1 MSKFC
6 IKCGKELSDGIKF
19 CTNCGTKI
27 ETQENYEVKPEP
39 QENQQQNFN
48 YTPNGKLKKIF
59 GCDIKNNADYVKAE
73 KSRKLY
79 INIILICV
87 AVTIILLPFYDKG
100 YWFKPGIV
108 KTLLDGMSA
117 LSIASKV
124 VALPVCIIAFIK
136 YNSINKELI
145 RYNTINPNLPKPKN
159 NIKTAVIVLALSIV
173 ACLILNPIMED
184 VDTSAYLAQKDSTS
198 DSAQSSSPVEK
209 CGTGLQFKY
218 TVKEYIEKYNKKTN
232 STISVNDADI
242 SELGLINSYSW
253 KLKNNNLFI
262 SEDSETNKIKE
273 IRFFASTKDIGN
285 NGSGFLD
292 NAINAFSIIDNEID
306 KDKIKDM
313 FDEALSEDNYKNYYH
328 KNGINYVVDKTG
340 MSIEISMLAETED
353 MAIEDMAI
361 DDTISESGI
370 NQSSKSKSSNT
381 SKSTTKSKSTSSSN
395 VATDFEII
403 GGSSSVDVSS
413 SGKSYSITCPYCG
426 YSSNSLSTQDIQ
438 SEISKHKPGD
448 EKNIGGSF
456 MCASQFQGGCREV
469 SDYYVTVKFK

>member
-1 MSKFC
+1 M
-6 IKCGKELSDGIKF
+6 
-19 CTNCGTKI
+19 
-27 ETQENYEVKPEP
+27 
-39 QENQQQNFN
+39 
-48 YTPNGKLKKIF
+48 
-59 GCDIKNNADYVKAE
+59 
-73 KSRKLY
+73 
-79 INIILICV
+79 
-87 AVTIILLPFYDKG
+87 LPFYDKG
-100 YWFKPGIV
+100 YWFKSGIV
-108 KTLLDGMSA
+108 KTLLDGMST

-159 NIKTAVIVLALSIV
+159 NIKTAAIVLALSIV

-198 DSAQSSSPVEK
+198 DSAQSSGPVEK

-232 STISVNDADI
+232 SKISVNDADI
-242 SELGLINSYSW
+242 SELSLTNSYTW
-253 KLKNNNLFI
+253 ELKNNNLYI

-285 NGSGFLD
+285 NGRGFLD
-292 NAINAFSIIDNEID
+292 NAINAFSIIDNGID

-313 FDEALSEDNYKNYYH
+313 FDEALSEDNYKNNYY
-328 KNGINYVVDKTG
+328 KNGINYVVDKIG
-340 MSIEISMLAETED
+340 MSIDISMLAET
-353 MAIEDMAI
+353 EDMAI

-381 SKSTTKSKSTSSSN
+381 SKSTSSSN
-395 VATDFEII
+395 LATDFEII

>member
-1 MSKFC
+1 MSY
-6 IKCGKELSDGIKF
+6 IESDYG
-19 CTNCGTKI
+19 G
-27 ETQENYEVKPEP
+27 
-39 QENQQQNFN
+39 
-48 YTPNGKLKKIF
+48 
-59 GCDIKNNADYVKAE
+59 
-73 KSRKLY
+73 RRY
-79 INIILICV
+79 I
-87 AVTIILLPFYDKG
+87 
-100 YWFKPGIV
+100 
-108 KTLLDGMSA
+108 
-117 LSIASKV
+117 SIS
-124 VALPVCIIAFIK
+124 C
-136 YNSINKELI
+136 S
-145 RYNTINPNLPKPKN
+145 
-159 NIKTAVIVLALSIV
+159 
-173 ACLILNPIMED
+173 
-184 VDTSAYLAQKDSTS
+184 KDSTS
-198 DSAQSSSPVEK
+198 DSTQSSSPVEK

-232 STISVNDADI
+232 SKISVNDADI
-242 SELGLINSYSW
+242 SELSLTNSYTW
-253 KLKNNNLFI
+253 ELKNNNLYI

-273 IRFFASTKDIGN
+273 IRFFAATKDIGN
-285 NGSGFLD
+285 DGRGFLD
-292 NAINAFSIIDNEID
+292 NAINAFSIIDNGID

-313 FDEALSEDNYKNYYH
+313 FDEALSEDNYKNNYY
-328 KNGINYVVDKTG
+328 KNGINYVVDKIG
-340 MSIEISMLAETED
+340 MSIDISMLAETED
-353 MAIEDMAI
+353 MAIDDMAI

-381 SKSTTKSKSTSSSN
+381 SKSTSSSN

>member
-73 KSRKLY
+73 KSRKLC

-100 YWFKPGIV
+100 YWFKSGIV
-108 KTLLDGMSA
+108 KTLLDGMST

-159 NIKTAVIVLALSIV
+159 NIKTAAIVLALSIV

-198 DSAQSSSPVEK
+198 DSAQSRGPVEK

-232 STISVNDADI
+232 SKISVNDADI
-242 SELGLINSYSW
+242 SELSLTNSYTW
-253 KLKNNNLFI
+253 ELKNNNLYI

-285 NGSGFLD
+285 NGRGFLD
-292 NAINAFSIIDNEID
+292 NAINAFSIIDNGID

-313 FDEALSEDNYKNYYH
+313 FDEALSEDNYKNNYY
-328 KNGINYVVDKTG
+328 KNGINYVVDKIG
-340 MSIEISMLAETED
+340 MSIDISMLAET
-353 MAIEDMAI
+353 EDMAI

-381 SKSTTKSKSTSSSN
+381 SKSTSSSN

>member
-73 KSRKLY
+73 KSRKLC

-100 YWFKPGIV
+100 YWFKSGIV
-108 KTLLDGMSA
+108 KTLLDGMST

-159 NIKTAVIVLALSIV
+159 NIKTAAIVLALSIV

-198 DSAQSSSPVEK
+198 DSAQSSGPVEK

-232 STISVNDADI
+232 SKISVNDADI
-242 SELGLINSYSW
+242 SELSLTNSYTW
-253 KLKNNNLFI
+253 ELKNNNLYI

-285 NGSGFLD
+285 NGRGFLD
-292 NAINAFSIIDNEID
+292 NAINAFSIIDNGID

-313 FDEALSEDNYKNYYH
+313 FDEALSEDNYKNNYY
-328 KNGINYVVDKTG
+328 KNGINYVVDKIG
-340 MSIEISMLAETED
+340 MSIDISMLAET
-353 MAIEDMAI
+353 EDMAI

-381 SKSTTKSKSTSSSN
+381 SKSTSSSN

-469 SDYYVTVKFK
+469 SDYYVIVKFK

>member
-73 KSRKLY
+73 KSRKLC

-100 YWFKPGIV
+100 YWFKSGIV
-108 KTLLDGMSA
+108 KTLLDGMST

-159 NIKTAVIVLALSIV
+159 NIKTAAIVLALSIV

-198 DSAQSSSPVEK
+198 DSAQSSGPVEK

-232 STISVNDADI
+232 SKISVNDADI
-242 SELGLINSYSW
+242 SELSLTNSYTW
-253 KLKNNNLFI
+253 ELKNNNLYI

-273 IRFFASTKDIGN
+273 IRFFAATKDIGN
-285 NGSGFLD
+285 NGRGFLD
-292 NAINAFSIIDNEID
+292 NAINAFSIIDNGID

-313 FDEALSEDNYKNYYH
+313 FDEALSEDNYKNNYY
-328 KNGINYVVDKTG
+328 KNGINYVVDKIG
-340 MSIEISMLAETED
+340 MSIDISMLAET
-353 MAIEDMAI
+353 EDMAI

-381 SKSTTKSKSTSSSN
+381 SKSTSSSN

>member
-73 KSRKLY
+73 KSRKLC

-100 YWFKPGIV
+100 YWFKSGIV
-108 KTLLDGMSA
+108 KTLLDGMST

-198 DSAQSSSPVEK
+198 DSAQSSGPVEK

-232 STISVNDADI
+232 SKISVNDADI
-242 SELGLINSYSW
+242 SELSLTNSYTW
-253 KLKNNNLFI
+253 ELKNNNLYI

-273 IRFFASTKDIGN
+273 IRFFVSTKDIGN
-285 NGSGFLD
+285 DGRGFLD
-292 NAINAFSIIDNEID
+292 NAINAFSIIDNGID

-313 FDEALSEDNYKNYYH
+313 FDEALSEDNYKNNYY
-328 KNGINYVVDKTG
+328 KNGINYVVDKIG
-340 MSIEISMLAETED
+340 MSIDISMLAETED
-353 MAIEDMAI
+353 MAIDDMAI

-381 SKSTTKSKSTSSSN
+381 SKSTSSSN

-448 EKNIGGSF
+448 EKNIGCSF
-456 MCASQFQGGCREV
+456 MCASKFQGGCREV

>member
-73 KSRKLY
+73 KSRKLC

-100 YWFKPGIV
+100 YWFKSGIV
-108 KTLLDGMSA
+108 KTLLDGMST

-136 YNSINKELI
+136 YNSINKVLI

-159 NIKTAVIVLALSIV
+159 NIKTAAIVLALSIV

-198 DSAQSSSPVEK
+198 DSAQSSGPVEK

-232 STISVNDADI
+232 SKISVNDADI
-242 SELGLINSYSW
+242 SELSLTNSYTW
-253 KLKNNNLFI
+253 ELKNNNLYI

-285 NGSGFLD
+285 NGRGFLD
-292 NAINAFSIIDNEID
+292 NAINAFSIIDNGID

-313 FDEALSEDNYKNYYH
+313 FDEALSEDNYKNNYY
-328 KNGINYVVDKTG
+328 KNGINYVVDKIG
-340 MSIEISMLAETED
+340 MSIDISMLAET
-353 MAIEDMAI
+353 EDMAI

-381 SKSTTKSKSTSSSN
+381 SKSTSSSN

>member
-1 MSKFC
+1 MPIMSK
-6 IKCGKELSDGIKF
+6 
-19 CTNCGTKI
+19 
-27 ETQENYEVKPEP
+27 Q
-39 QENQQQNFN
+39 
-48 YTPNGKLKKIF
+48 
-59 GCDIKNNADYVKAE
+59 E
-73 KSRKLY
+73 KSRKLC

-100 YWFKPGIV
+100 YWFKSGIV
-108 KTLLDGMSA
+108 KTLLDGMST

-159 NIKTAVIVLALSIV
+159 NIKTAAIVLALSIV

-198 DSAQSSSPVEK
+198 DSAQSSGPVEK

-232 STISVNDADI
+232 SKISVNDADI
-242 SELGLINSYSW
+242 SELSLTNSYTW
-253 KLKNNNLFI
+253 ELKNNNLYI

-285 NGSGFLD
+285 NGRGFLD
-292 NAINAFSIIDNEID
+292 NAINAFSIIDNGID

-313 FDEALSEDNYKNYYH
+313 FDEALSEDNYKNNYY
-328 KNGINYVVDKTG
+328 KNGINYVVDKIG
-340 MSIEISMLAETED
+340 MSIDISMLAET
-353 MAIEDMAI
+353 EDMAI

-381 SKSTTKSKSTSSSN
+381 SKSTSSSN

>member
-73 KSRKLY
+73 KSRKLC

-100 YWFKPGIV
+100 YWFKSGIV
-108 KTLLDGMSA
+108 KTLLDGMST

-159 NIKTAVIVLALSIV
+159 NIKTAAIVLALSIV

-198 DSAQSSSPVEK
+198 DSAQSSGPVEK

-232 STISVNDADI
+232 SKISVNDADI
-242 SELGLINSYSW
+242 SELSLTNSYTW
-253 KLKNNNLFI
+253 ELKNNNLYI

-285 NGSGFLD
+285 NGRGFLD
-292 NAINAFSIIDNEID
+292 NAINAFSIIDNGID

-313 FDEALSEDNYKNYYH
+313 FDEALSEDNYKNNYY
-328 KNGINYVVDKTG
+328 KNGINYVVDKIG
-340 MSIEISMLAETED
+340 MSIDISMLAET
-353 MAIEDMAI
+353 EDMAI

-370 NQSSKSKSSNT
+370 NQSSKSNSSNT
-381 SKSTTKSKSTSSSN
+381 SKSTSSSN

>member
-73 KSRKLY
+73 KSRKLC

-100 YWFKPGIV
+100 YWFKSGIV
-108 KTLLDGMSA
+108 KTLLDGMST

-159 NIKTAVIVLALSIV
+159 NIKTAAIVLALSIV

-198 DSAQSSSPVEK
+198 DSAQSSGPVEK

-232 STISVNDADI
+232 SKISVNDADI
-242 SELGLINSYSW
+242 SELSLTNSYTW
-253 KLKNNNLFI
+253 ELKNNNLYI

-285 NGSGFLD
+285 NGRGFLD
-292 NAINAFSIIDNEID
+292 NAINAFSIIDNGID

-313 FDEALSEDNYKNYYH
+313 FDEALSEDNYKNNYY
-328 KNGINYVVDKTG
+328 KNGINYVVDKIG
-340 MSIEISMLAETED
+340 MSIDISMLAET
-353 MAIEDMAI
+353 EDMAI

-381 SKSTTKSKSTSSSN
+381 SKSTSSSN
-395 VATDFEII
+395 LATDFEII

>member
-1 MSKFC
+1 M
-6 IKCGKELSDGIKF
+6 
-19 CTNCGTKI
+19 
-27 ETQENYEVKPEP
+27 
-39 QENQQQNFN
+39 
-48 YTPNGKLKKIF
+48 
-59 GCDIKNNADYVKAE
+59 
-73 KSRKLY
+73 
-79 INIILICV
+79 
-87 AVTIILLPFYDKG
+87 LPFYDKG
-100 YWFKPGIV
+100 YWFKSGIV
-108 KTLLDGMSA
+108 KTLLDGMST

-159 NIKTAVIVLALSIV
+159 NIKTAAIVLALSIV

-198 DSAQSSSPVEK
+198 DSAQSSGPVEK

-232 STISVNDADI
+232 SKISVNDADI
-242 SELGLINSYSW
+242 SELSLTNSYTW
-253 KLKNNNLFI
+253 ELKNNNLYI

-285 NGSGFLD
+285 NGRGFLD
-292 NAINAFSIIDNEID
+292 NAINAFSIIDNGID

-313 FDEALSEDNYKNYYH
+313 FDEALSEDNYKNNYY
-328 KNGINYVVDKTG
+328 KNGINYVVDKIG
-340 MSIEISMLAETED
+340 MSIDISMLAET
-353 MAIEDMAI
+353 EDMAI

-381 SKSTTKSKSTSSSN
+381 SKSTSSSN

>member
-73 KSRKLY
+73 KSRKLC

-100 YWFKPGIV
+100 YWFKSGIV
-108 KTLLDGMSA
+108 KTLLDGMST

-159 NIKTAVIVLALSIV
+159 NIKTAAIVLALSIV

-198 DSAQSSSPVEK
+198 DSAQSSGQVEK

-232 STISVNDADI
+232 SKISVNDADI
-242 SELGLINSYSW
+242 SELSLTNSYTW
-253 KLKNNNLFI
+253 ELKNNNLYI

-285 NGSGFLD
+285 NGRGFLD
-292 NAINAFSIIDNEID
+292 NAINAFSIIDNGID

-313 FDEALSEDNYKNYYH
+313 FDEALSEDNYKNNYY
-328 KNGINYVVDKTG
+328 KNGINYVVDKIG
-340 MSIEISMLAETED
+340 MSIDISMLAET
-353 MAIEDMAI
+353 EDMAI

-381 SKSTTKSKSTSSSN
+381 SKSTSSSN

>member
-6 IKCGKELSDGIKF
+6 TKCGKELSDGIKF
-19 CTNCGTKI
+19 CTNCGAKI

-73 KSRKLY
+73 KSRKLC

-100 YWFKPGIV
+100 YWFKSGIV
-108 KTLLDGMSA
+108 KTLLDGMST

-159 NIKTAVIVLALSIV
+159 NIKTAAIVLALSIV

-198 DSAQSSSPVEK
+198 DSAQSSGPVEK

-232 STISVNDADI
+232 SKISVNDADI
-242 SELGLINSYSW
+242 SELSLTNSYTW
-253 KLKNNNLFI
+253 ELKNNNLYI

-273 IRFFASTKDIGN
+273 IRFFAATKDIGN
-285 NGSGFLD
+285 DGRGFLD
-292 NAINAFSIIDNEID
+292 NAINAFSIIDNGID

-313 FDEALSEDNYKNYYH
+313 FDEALSEDNYKNNYY
-328 KNGINYVVDKTG
+328 KNGINYVVDKIG
-340 MSIEISMLAETED
+340 MSIDISMLAET
-353 MAIEDMAI
+353 EDMAI

-381 SKSTTKSKSTSSSN
+381 SKSTSSSN
-395 VATDFEII
+395 LATDFEII